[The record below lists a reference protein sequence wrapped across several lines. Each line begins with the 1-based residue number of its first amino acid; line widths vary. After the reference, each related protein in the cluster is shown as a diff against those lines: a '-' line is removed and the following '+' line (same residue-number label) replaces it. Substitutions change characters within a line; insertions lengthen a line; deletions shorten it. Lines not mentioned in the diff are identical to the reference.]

1 MSFPHFFNRTGD
13 EVLKKQFIEVGK
25 IVGTHGLK
33 GEVRIDPWC
42 DSAGFLCRFKRLFY
56 KDGTEIKV
64 TKART
69 HNNIAIVQF
78 EGVDKV
84 EQADMLRG
92 KILYINRDD
101 ARLPKG
107 TNFIQDLIGLRVEDV
122 YSGEYYGDVT
132 DVLKTGAN
140 DVYQVTKDGKDYLVP
155 VIPDVVVEKDI
166 DGGVIKLRP
175 MKGLFDDED

>member
-1 MSFPHFFNRTGD
+1 M
-13 EVLKKQFIEVGK
+13 KKKYIEVGK

-42 DSAGFLCRFKRLFY
+42 DSAVFLCRFKRLFY
-56 KDGTEIKV
+56 ADGTEMKII
-64 TKART
+64 KARA
-69 HNNIAIVQF
+69 HKNIAIVQLD
-78 EGVDKV
+78 GVDNV

-92 KILYINRDD
+92 KILYIDRDD
-101 ARLPKG
+101 AHLPKG
-107 TNFIQDLIGLRVEDV
+107 TNFIQDLIGLRVEDAD
-122 YSGEYYGDVT
+122 SGEYYGEVT

-140 DVYQVTKDGKDYLVP
+140 DLYQVTKDGRDYLVP